1 MPDDYKVG
9 YKHPPKTAQFQKG
22 KSGNPRGRPKHTRN
36 LKTDLAEELSSRI
49 SITVQG
55 KAVTVSKQKA
65 VIMASIAR
73 AMKGDKAA
81 AMIFNLAMKLLEPDA
96 ESDDAAVRPSADQE
110 IVKAFLERHLTP
122 AEGDAQ

>member
-1 MPDDYKVG
+1 
-9 YKHPPKTAQFQKG
+9 
-22 KSGNPRGRPKHTRN
+22 
-36 LKTDLAEELSSRI
+36 
-49 SITVQG
+49 
-55 KAVTVSKQKA
+55 
-65 VIMASIAR
+65 MASIAR